1 MDIHA
6 YRDNT
11 IIITRYHW
19 SPQALKEVERHL
31 TAVSLERNYYRTICK
46 TSKDNVVAEYTTD
59 GVFQPPPPGDLS
71 RPISAGKTV
80 HYSFDMAQQ
89 VCSL

>member
-1 MDIHA
+1 MHTE
-6 YRDNT
+6 T
-11 IIITRYHW
+11 IQLSPGITGLHRHLR
-19 SPQALKEVERHL
+19 SHL

-46 TSKDNVVAEYTTD
+46 TSKENVVAEYTTD

-80 HYSFDMAQQ
+80 HYNFDMAQQ